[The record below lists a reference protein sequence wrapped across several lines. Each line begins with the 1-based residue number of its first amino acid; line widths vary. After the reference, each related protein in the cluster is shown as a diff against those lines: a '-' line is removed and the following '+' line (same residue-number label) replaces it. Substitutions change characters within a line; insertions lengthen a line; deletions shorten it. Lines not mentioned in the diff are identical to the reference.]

1 MTTGPGRAAFPA
13 SPAQKLLR
21 PAVAAA
27 TLLLVL
33 LPALVVVQH
42 LGAPPHPGERE
53 RVVRAVAAAPG
64 ARVVDGEVARSFYRS
79 ALRNVPIDA
88 KDPAAPWLPRARL
101 AQVFG
106 VFALAGLLYTAV
118 LLAGDRLRAL
128 LACAWFALLPPVL
141 GEGHV
146 LRAETPAALF
156 GWLGLAVLLGLVAA
170 ERRARG
176 AAWRGFL
183 IGGCALTANGLAVA
197 ALPTFGVAL
206 LAPGVVLTLAALQL
220 LLRSGRIVRRYG
232 VSRWPYAACNRRLLP
247 WIGLALATP
256 VVALLILTA
265 VAPGAGE
272 DGVAEAV
279 ALAASSD
286 AGLLPSAGPWRWALA
301 ALLLLGGL
309 GGVFRIGTEF
319 GRRGRVT
326 ATVVLWVGVALMLA
340 STRQSAAVDVLPAAP
355 AAAVVL
361 AEGALWA
368 VFLVRRLAQRSF
380 AGRRRGLPVASAR

>member
-1 MTTGPGRAAFPA
+1 MTTRPGAAAWPA

-33 LPALVVVQH
+33 LPALVVAQH
-42 LGAPPHPGERE
+42 LGAPPHRGERE
-53 RVVRAVAAAPG
+53 RVVRAVAAAP
-64 ARVVDGEVARSFYRS
+64 AERVVDGEVARSFYRS
-79 ALRNVPIDA
+79 ALRDVAIDA
-88 KDPAAPWLPRARL
+88 DDTRSPWLPRARL

-118 LLAGDRLRAL
+118 LLAGDRLRAV
-128 LACAWFALLPPVL
+128 LACAWFAVLPPVL

-156 GWLGLAVLLGLVAA
+156 GWLGLAVLLGLVPA

-176 AAWRGFL
+176 VSWRGFV
-183 IGGCALTANGLAVA
+183 IGACALTANGLAVA

-220 LLRSGRIVRRYG
+220 LVRGARIVRRRG
-232 VSRWPYAACNRRLLP
+232 LGRLPYAACNRRLLP
-247 WIGLALATP
+247 WTALALATP
-256 VVALLILTA
+256 VVALGTMLVSAPGPVPEGADGSAWLTA
-265 VAPGAGE
+265 G
-272 DGVAEAV
+272 
-279 ALAASSD
+279 SD
-286 AGLLPSAGPWRWALA
+286 VGLLPSAAPWH
-301 ALLLLGGL
+301 LLVWGLLWLGAL

-340 STRQSAAVDVLPAAP
+340 GARQSPPVDALPAAP

-361 AEGALWA
+361 GEGSLWA
-368 VFLVRRLAQRSF
+368 LFLLRRLALRLS
-380 AGRRRGLPVASAR
+380 GRRPALPVGSAR